1 MDRSRYRSRR
11 ELMRHVYEAGS
22 RRELLA
28 AGPPVISA
36 PAWPRGRWW
45 GGEAAA
51 EGYRF
56 RDRDGD
62 SRGQSYW
69 GARRLP
75 DKQGGNITKK
85 ALITGITG
93 QDGSYLA
100 DMLLEKGY
108 EVHGL
113 IRRTSTSDFSRISHI
128 QGRIKLVPGDLMDQ
142 HSLTTAIHEIQPD
155 EVYNLAAQ
163 SFVPASWSQPVLTGD
178 LTGLGVT
185 RMLEAVRL
193 AKPDTRFYQ
202 ASSSEMFGN
211 VQESPQNESTPFY
224 PRSPYGVAK
233 VYGHWITVNYRESY
247 GMYACSGIM
256 FNHESPRRGLEFASR
271 KVTNTVARIKLGKE
285 KELRMGNLDAHRDYG
300 FAGDYVEMMWLM
312 LQQDQPDD
320 YVIGSAKSPSIRDLV
335 ELAFRHAELD
345 IDKHLVIDPKFF
357 RPAEVDRLRAD
368 SSKAK
373 TKLGWEPKVSLEEL
387 VEMMV
392 RADLEYEGGSGNGR
406 KESAAQA
413 SSIDPPTA

>member
-1 MDRSRYRSRR
+1 M
-11 ELMRHVYEAGS
+11 
-22 RRELLA
+22 
-28 AGPPVISA
+28 
-36 PAWPRGRWW
+36 
-45 GGEAAA
+45 
-51 EGYRF
+51 
-56 RDRDGD
+56 
-62 SRGQSYW
+62 
-69 GARRLP
+69 
-75 DKQGGNITKK
+75 KTKK
-85 ALITGITG
+85 VLITGITG

-100 DMLLEKGY
+100 DLLLEKGY

-113 IRRTSTSDFSRISHI
+113 IRRTSTTDLSRISHI
-128 QGRIKLVPGDLMDQ
+128 QGRINLIPGDLMDQ

-163 SFVPASWSQPVLTGD
+163 SFVPTSWSQPVYTGE

-193 AKPDTRFYQ
+193 AKPDARFYQ
-202 ASSSEMFGN
+202 ASSSEMFGK
-211 VQESPQNESTPFY
+211 VKESPQTESTPFY

-247 GMYACSGIM
+247 GMFACSGIL

-271 KVTNTVARIKLGKE
+271 KVTNAVARIKLGKE
-285 KELRMGNLDAHRDYG
+285 TELRMGNLDSCRDYG

-320 YVIGSAKSPSIRDLV
+320 YVIGTGKSPSIRDLV
-335 ELAFRHAELD
+335 ELAFRHVGVDME
-345 IDKHLVIDPKFF
+345 KHLVIDPKFF

-373 TKLGWEPKVSLEEL
+373 AKLGWQPKVSFEEL
-387 VEMMV
+387 VAMMV
-392 RADLEYEGGSGNGR
+392 DADLEHEAGSGNGR
-406 KESAAQA
+406 ARAAAKAPSSA
-413 SSIDPPTA
+413 PPAN